1 MQVEFRERT
10 ELHIVVDL
18 TSRDDAWGVHDAIV
32 VYAELLG
39 PCDVGDAREIDTRND
54 ADCEGALH
62 KGLASGG
69 RQNVRRRH
77 VHADVVAGEH
87 PVAKVAQLLEGD
99 QHVVQRGPVMIA
111 LIFPLIGARHI
122 AAVVLKSALI
132 DERNVVVSMDAQLTA
147 QAQKLPAK
155 VFEARGVR
163 VGFERRVHI
172 VVVVLDDKPGESDA
186 VFLDQ
191 TCEVGPPHVGVKVA
205 D

>member
-1 MQVEFRERT
+1 
-10 ELHIVVDL
+10 
-18 TSRDDAWGVHDAIV
+18 
-32 VYAELLG
+32 
-39 PCDVGDAREIDTRND
+39 
-54 ADCEGALH
+54 
-62 KGLASGG
+62 
-69 RQNVRRRH
+69 
-77 VHADVVAGEH
+77 
-87 PVAKVAQLLEGD
+87 
-99 QHVVQRGPVMIA
+99 MIA

-172 VVVVLDDKPGESDA
+172 VVVVLDDKSGKGYA
-186 VFLDQ
+186 VLLDQ
-191 TCEVGPPHVGVKVA
+191 AREIGPPHVGVKAA